1 LPAIDI
7 EQVEVEVN
15 PDFQQHGLGHVAGV
29 AASGRLTVQGW
40 AIGNGSLPVSVK
52 LWDQAGEIIGEV
64 PIDIPRA
71 DIAEAYAGMPGAST
85 AGFAVPLRPL
95 GTGASEI
102 EVRVVF
108 DEGETARLGTLT
120 CELRGG
126 KEGAP
131 GWSLAIDESE
141 NEKVMAGREGW
152 LYLRRD
158 TNNIIAQQTGKL
170 KLDAAQ
176 RQGWRDVLEARV
188 VASERLGARWSCLVV
203 PDKESV
209 YPEYLPD
216 TVVPSDRRPVHEFL
230 DIAREVGA
238 PVSYALD
245 ALLAAK
251 LESEVYART
260 DTHWNFRGAYI
271 AYRALCREAA
281 RQGVGLPVLEETD
294 LEWVTAEIE
303 GDLGSKVR
311 PEPKTG
317 PTIRVGLKQARSS
330 VVFDN
335 EVTNHGRVM
344 VFEKDGDGPT
354 CVLFGESFAN
364 YLLVFLKET
373 FRRLVFVHT
382 SSFIGGVLERERPD
396 VVFSL
401 PLERF
406 LVRVP
411 RDVNAYEELRTT
423 ARRKGG
429 DLPWP
434 VETGD
439 GEVPF
444 NRPFVSG
451 HELDYLGSAIAA
463 RDLAGGGEFTRR
475 CQELLRGMTGSS
487 LALLSHSATGALEA
501 ATMLADL
508 GPGDEAIMPSFGY
521 PTMATSVVRQG
532 ATPVFV
538 DIDPATLN
546 VDPERVASAVG
557 ERTKAIVAVHY
568 GGVACEMD
576 RLGAIAAENGLRV
589 IEDAAHCLLA
599 EQDGRALG
607 SIGDL
612 GAISFHETKNVTC
625 GEGGVLLVNDPELA
639 ERAQVIWDKGTNR
652 AQFLRG
658 EVDRYTWVDVGSSFA
673 ASDLTAAFL
682 LAQLEAAEEVTARRR
697 AVWDRYHASFEGLE
711 REGLARRPAA
721 PPGSLHNGHVYYL
734 VLPSFEVRAA
744 FIERLRAQGIATAF
758 HFVPLHDSPG
768 GERFGRVAGSLGNTE
783 EMAGRL
789 VRLPLFADLDDES
802 VERVIAATRAA
813 VADLAK
819 G

>member
-1 LPAIDI
+1 MPAIDI

-15 PDFQQHGLGHVAGV
+15 PDFQQRGLGHVAGV
-29 AASGRLTVQGW
+29 KADGRLTVQGW
-40 AIGNGSLPVSVK
+40 AIGKGSLPLSVE
-52 LWDQAGEIIGEV
+52 LRDQAGETIGEV

-71 DIAEAYAGMPGAST
+71 DIAEAYSEVPGASA
-85 AGFAVPLRPL
+85 AGFAVPLRPR
-95 GTGASEI
+95 GTGAGEI
-102 EVRVVF
+102 EVRVAF
-108 DEGETARLGTLT
+108 DGGEIVRLGTVT
-120 CELRGG
+120 CKLRGG
-126 KEGAP
+126 DEGAP
-131 GWSLAIDESE
+131 GWSLAIDERE
-141 NEKVMAGREGW
+141 NEKVLAGKDGW

-158 TNNIIAQQTGKL
+158 TNNILAQQTGKL

-176 RQGWRDVLEARV
+176 RQGWREVLEERMAT
-188 VASERLGARWSCLVV
+188 SDRLGVHWSCLVV

-209 YPEYLPD
+209 YPEHLPD
-216 TVVPSDRRPVHEFL
+216 SVVPSERRPVHEFL
-230 DIAREVGA
+230 DVAREVGA

-251 LESEVYART
+251 RESEVYART

-271 AYRALCREAA
+271 AYRALCAEAA
-281 RQGVGLPVLEETD
+281 RQGVDLEVLEEVD

-317 PTIRVGLKQARSS
+317 PTIRVALKRARGG

-344 VFEKDGDGPT
+344 VYEREGDGPT

-406 LVRVP
+406 LIRVP
-411 RDVNAYEELRTT
+411 SDVNAYEELRTT

-429 DLPWP
+429 ELPWP
-434 VETGD
+434 V
-439 GEVPF
+439 GEREGEIPF
-444 NRPFVSG
+444 NRPFVTG
-451 HELDYLGSAIAA
+451 REVDYLREAIEA
-463 RDLAGGGEFTRR
+463 RDLASGGEFTQR
-475 CQELLRGMTGSS
+475 CQKLLREMTGSP

-501 ATMLADL
+501 ATMLAGL

-521 PTMATSVVRQG
+521 PTMATSVVRPG

-546 VDPERVASAVG
+546 VDPERVEAAVG

-576 RLGAIAAENGLRV
+576 RLGEIAAASGLRL

-612 GAISFHETKNVTC
+612 GAISFHETKNVTS
-625 GEGGVLLVNDPELA
+625 GEGGVLLVNDPALA
-639 ERAQVIWDKGTNR
+639 ERARVIWDKGTNR

-658 EVDRYTWVDVGSSFA
+658 EVDRYTWIDAGSSFG

-697 AVWDRYHASFEGLE
+697 AIWARYHAGFEDLE
-711 REGLARRPAA
+711 REGLALRPAT

-734 VLPSFEVRAA
+734 VLPSAEVRKA
-744 FIERLRAQGIATAF
+744 FIKRLREQGIATAF

-768 GERFGRVAGSLGNTE
+768 GRRFGRPAGSLHQTE
-783 EMAGRL
+783 AMAGRL
-789 VRLPLFADLDDES
+789 VRLPLFAELDEEA
-802 VERVIAATRAA
+802 VERVIAATRSA
-813 VADLAK
+813 VTELA
-819 G
+819 GR